1 MGRKQTGSGKYFYVC
16 LTLLIAISAVGCSL
30 IPSPGKDG
38 DDPRLHITMAHK
50 FLEEGN
56 YEESVRESQ
65 KALFLSANESPGD
78 EALLNIAL
86 VYANPANPRK
96 DYAQSVMS
104 LTMLTKDYP
113 NSPLAA
119 QARVWAEVL
128 QENAKLKRS
137 SQEVL
142 QENAKL
148 KRSSQEAHH
157 EVVKLKR
164 SSQEVL
170 QENAKLKRVIEE
182 SKKVDLEITEM
193 RRKK

>member
-1 MGRKQTGSGKYFYVC
+1 MGRKQTWSGKYFYVC
-16 LTLLIAISAVGCSL
+16 LTLLIAILVVSCTL
-30 IPSPGKDG
+30 PSSRKDV
-38 DDPRLHITMAHK
+38 DDPRLHIAMAHK

-56 YEESVRESQ
+56 YEESVRENQ

-86 VYANPANPRK
+86 VYANPANPHK
-96 DYAQSVMS
+96 DYTQSIMS
-104 LTMLTKDYP
+104 LTLLTKDYP
-113 NSPLAA
+113 QSPLTE
-119 QARVWAEVL
+119 QARVWTEVL
-128 QENAKLKRS
+128 QENAKLKR
-137 SQEVL
+137 
-142 QENAKL
+142 A
-148 KRSSQEAHH
+148 SQEAHH

-164 SSQEVL
+164 ASQEVL

>member
-1 MGRKQTGSGKYFYVC
+1 MGRKQTWSGKYFYVC
-16 LTLLIAISAVGCSL
+16 LTLLIAISVVSCAL
-30 IPSPGKDG
+30 PSSRKDV
-38 DDPRLHITMAHK
+38 DDPRLHIAMAHK

-56 YEESVRESQ
+56 YEESVRENQ

-86 VYANPANPRK
+86 VYANPANPHK
-96 DYAQSVMS
+96 DYTQSIMS
-104 LTMLTKDYP
+104 LTLLTKDYP
-113 NSPLAA
+113 QSPLAD
-119 QARVWAEVL
+119 QARVWTEVL
-128 QENAKLKRS
+128 QENAKLKRA

-148 KRSSQEAHH
+148 KRASQEAHH

-164 SSQEVL
+164 ASQEVL